1 MPTQCKCNRNDWL
14 YVSPFICTKAVL
26 LYQKE
31 GSWEE
36 TEESPSPPLAL
47 IWNHVS
53 LDLRFS
59 LGINVADTFIQLLS
73 LI

>member
-14 YVSPFICTKAVL
+14 YVSPFICTKAIL

-31 GSWEE
+31 GSWKE
-36 TEESPSPPLAL
+36 TEALAL

-59 LGINVADTFIQLLS
+59 LGINVADTYIQLLS